1 MKLQSINIENIG
13 CIQSLSFE
21 DLDPN
26 MNVIT
31 GSNGVGKTTLLKS
44 VCSILTSASKVNLKR
59 NTLSDGGI
67 ISGTLNDGGNIHEC
81 TQKLQAFTPK
91 EEVSGGGFG
100 KGRQVI
106 YLSDNREFEYIE
118 LSSIPKDFIHNDN
131 HYTYGTLHGID
142 ANKIK
147 GWFVNRYLFSA
158 HPTGLTKSQYANFEH
173 AQKAFSILDS
183 TITFS
188 RVDSHSLDIMLQTP
202 SGQIYFEYLSSGFKS
217 LIILFLGIIMEI
229 EFRFGDQDIKVEDFD
244 GIIIIDEIDVHLHPT
259 WQTQIINIL
268 KKIFPEVQFF
278 VSTHSPHVIQSLP
291 PNQLIALEKVDNN
304 IIRRNL
310 PVNENGYIGWTIEEI
325 LRDVMGMSNTNSD
338 LFQKLW
344 NDFTKSIEEENTSE
358 ANNIGGQLLK
368 ILHPS
373 NVLRKVIELHLTS
386 LPND

>member
-1 MKLQSINIENIG
+1 M
-13 CIQSLSFE
+13 
-21 DLDPN
+21 
-26 MNVIT
+26 
-31 GSNGVGKTTLLKS
+31 
-44 VCSILTSASKVNLKR
+44 
-59 NTLSDGGI
+59 
-67 ISGTLNDGGNIHEC
+67 
-81 TQKLQAFTPK
+81 
-91 EEVSGGGFG
+91 
-100 KGRQVI
+100 
-106 YLSDNREFEYIE
+106 
-118 LSSIPKDFIHNDN
+118 
-131 HYTYGTLHGID
+131 
-142 ANKIK
+142 
-147 GWFVNRYLFSA
+147 
-158 HPTGLTKSQYANFEH
+158 
-173 AQKAFSILDS
+173 
-183 TITFS
+183 
-188 RVDSHSLDIMLQTP
+188 
-202 SGQIYFEYLSSGFKS
+202 
-217 LIILFLGIIMEI
+217 
-229 EFRFGDQDIKVEDFD
+229 
-244 GIIIIDEIDVHLHPT
+244 HLHPT